1 MTWGYKMPDDASFYI
16 ENLPE
21 LIAALKAFP
30 KDVQRGFK
38 VAMRVAGEVVRS
50 GVAQYPPSAG
60 ANMPPGLNGYSW
72 YERGFGTRTVT
83 GRAYATS
90 EVLGK
95 SWTVKV
101 TQTARVT
108 RGIIGTNVSY
118 APFVQGAKQ
127 TGFHRA
133 RHWKTVEQVL
143 FTKRGAIWRAF
154 GDVVKKALAK
164 IAAKGGG

>member
-1 MTWGYKMPDDASFYI
+1 MPDDANFYI

-21 LIAALKAFP
+21 LIAALKQFP
-30 KDVQRGFK
+30 KEVQRGLK
-38 VAMRVAGEVVRS
+38 VAMRVGGEVVRS
-50 GVAQYPPSAG
+50 GVAQYPASTG

-95 SWTVKV
+95 SWVVKV
-101 TQTARVT
+101 KQMARIT
-108 RGIIGTNVSY
+108 RGVIGTNVSY
-118 APFVQGAKQ
+118 AEYVQGAKQ

-133 RHWKTVEQVL
+133 RGWKTVEQVL
-143 FTKRGAIWRAF
+143 FTRRGRIWRAF
-154 GDVVKKALAK
+154 GNVVKRALAK

>member
-1 MTWGYKMPDDASFYI
+1 MPDDAGFHI

-21 LIAALKAFP
+21 LIAALKQFP
-30 KDVQRGFK
+30 KDVQRGLR
-38 VAMRVAGEVVRS
+38 VAMRVASEVVRS
-50 GVAQYPPSAG
+50 GVAEYSAATG

-101 TQTARVT
+101 KQTARMT
-108 RGIIGTNVSY
+108 SGIIGTNVSY
-118 APFVQGAKQ
+118 AQLVQGAKQ
-127 TGFHRA
+127 AGFHRA
-133 RHWKTVEQVL
+133 R
-143 FTKRGAIWRAF
+143 
-154 GDVVKKALAK
+154 
-164 IAAKGGG
+164 GG

>member
-1 MTWGYKMPDDASFYI
+1 MSDDVGFYI

-30 KDVQRGFK
+30 KEVQRGFK

-50 GVAQYPPSAG
+50 GVAQYPAATG
-60 ANMPPGLNGYSW
+60 ANMPPGLNSYSW
-72 YERGFGTRTVT
+72 YERGFGTRTIT

-101 TQTARVT
+101 KQTARMT
-108 RGIIGTNVSY
+108 RGAIGTNVSY
-118 APFVQGAKQ
+118 AEWVQGAKQ
-127 TGFHRA
+127 TGFHGA
-133 RHWKTVEQVL
+133 RGWKTVERVL
-143 FTKRGAIWRAF
+143 FTRRGRIWRAF
-154 GDVVKKALAK
+154 GDVVKRALAK
-164 IAAKGGG
+164 IAGGGG

>member
-1 MTWGYKMPDDASFYI
+1 MPDDANFYI

-30 KDVQRGFK
+30 KEVQRGLK

-50 GVAQYPPSAG
+50 GVAVYPAATG
-60 ANMPPGLNGYSW
+60 ANVPPGLDGYRW

-83 GRAYATS
+83 GRAYPTS

-95 SWTVKV
+95 SWTVKIKS
-101 TQTARVT
+101 TARMT

-118 APFVQGAKQ
+118 AEFVQGEKQ
-127 TGFHRA
+127 TGFHGVRG
-133 RHWKTVEQVL
+133 WKTVERVL
-143 FTKRGAIWRAF
+143 FTRRGRIWRVF
-154 GDVVKKALAK
+154 GDVVKRALAK
-164 IAAKGGG
+164 IAAGGGG

>member
-1 MTWGYKMPDDASFYI
+1 MPSDAGFYI

-38 VAMRVAGEVVRS
+38 IAMRVAGEVVRS
-50 GVAQYPPSAG
+50 GVAQYPSGTA
-60 ANMPPGLNGYSW
+60 ANMPPGLNSYSW

-90 EVLGK
+90 EALGR

-101 TQTARVT
+101 KST
-108 RGIIGTNVSY
+108 RRYVRGTIGTNASY
-118 APFVQGAKQ
+118 AEWVQGKKQ
-127 TGFHRA
+127 AGFHRM
-133 RHWKTVEQVL
+133 RNWKTVEQVL
-143 FTKRGAIWRAF
+143 FTRRGRIWRVF
-154 GDVVKKALAK
+154 GDVVKRALAK

>member
-1 MTWGYKMPDDASFYI
+1 MPDDASFFI
-16 ENLPE
+16 ENLDE

-30 KDVQRGFK
+30 KEVQRGLK

-50 GVAQYPPSAG
+50 GVAQYPPATG

-95 SWTVKV
+95 SWVVKIK
-101 TQTARVT
+101 QTARMT
-108 RGIIGTNVSY
+108 RGVIGTNVSY
-118 APFVQGAKQ
+118 AEFVQGKLQ
-127 TGFHRA
+127 TGFHRM
-133 RHWKTVEQVL
+133 RGWKTVEQVL
-143 FTKRGAIWRAF
+143 FTRRGRIWRVF
-154 GDVVKKALAK
+154 GDVVKRALAK
-164 IAAKGGG
+164 IAGGGK

>member
-1 MTWGYKMPDDASFYI
+1 MADDANFYI
-16 ENLPE
+16 ENLDE

-30 KDVQRGFK
+30 KEVQRGFK

-50 GVAQYPPSAG
+50 GVAQYPASTG

-95 SWTVKV
+95 SWVVKV
-101 TQTARVT
+101 KQTARMTSGV
-108 RGIIGTNVSY
+108 IGTNVSY
-118 APFVQGAKQ
+118 VEWVQGKLQ
-127 TGFHRA
+127 TAFHRA
-133 RHWKTVEQVL
+133 RGWKAMERVL
-143 FTKRGAIWRAF
+143 FTRRGRIWRVF
-154 GDVVKKALAK
+154 GNVVKRALAK
-164 IAAKGGG
+164 IAGGGGG